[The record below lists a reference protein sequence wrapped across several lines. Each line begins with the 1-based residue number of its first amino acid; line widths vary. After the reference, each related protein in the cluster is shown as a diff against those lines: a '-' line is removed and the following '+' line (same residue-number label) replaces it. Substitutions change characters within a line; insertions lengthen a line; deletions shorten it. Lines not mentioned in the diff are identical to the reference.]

1 MENSNPLSDFQIYE
15 IVLLD
20 HVVVNFCKK
29 DTAGFDHK
37 SATPLDVAVN
47 SLK

>member
-20 HVVVNFCKK
+20 HGVVNFYRNLFFK
-29 DTAGFDHK
+29 F
-37 SATPLDVAVN
+37 
-47 SLK
+47 